1 MKQDLFPSD
10 FTFLLNFC
18 SRTDCGMSSFQ
29 MFFQFWDEKKKNLME
44 WDNMLQSKNIHL
56 LEMKD
61 LNRIEA

>member
-1 MKQDLFPSD
+1 
-10 FTFLLNFC
+10 
-18 SRTDCGMSSFQ
+18 